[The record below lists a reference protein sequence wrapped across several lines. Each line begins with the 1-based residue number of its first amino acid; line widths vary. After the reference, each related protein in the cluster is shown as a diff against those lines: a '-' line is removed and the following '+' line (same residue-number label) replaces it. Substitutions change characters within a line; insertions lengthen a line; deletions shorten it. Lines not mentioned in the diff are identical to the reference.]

1 MDRARRSPHPSRG
14 RREGARE
21 TAGASP
27 FQPPAPA
34 VGARQALTRDDHGG
48 GRSAPSVS
56 APVAP
61 GAAALPNRARTFWS
75 TRRPATPSRRRCAGT
90 PLGRIPPETP
100 SGREGGYAPLPQP
113 PRAPTARGGTS
124 GTPGR
129 TPPSAG
135 GLGRGARLPFARPR
149 WRAKRGLGASS
160 GPTPRES
167 WTLGPA
173 GDSRGVGNE
182 AKTCLEQVLPAAEE
196 PPGTNSRERLS
207 GALPKA

>member
-1 MDRARRSPHPSRG
+1 MTTEGGDPHHLSLPRLPRAQRHSRTAPALFGALAG
-14 RREGARE
+14 R
-21 TAGASP
+21 
-27 FQPPAPA
+27 PPPA
-34 VGARQALTRDDHGG
+34 VGGALG
-48 GRSAPSVS
+48 P
-56 APVAP
+56 
-61 GAAALPNRARTFWS
+61 
-75 TRRPATPSRRRCAGT
+75 

-135 GLGRGARLPFARPR
+135 GLCRGARLPFARPR
-149 WRAKRGLGASS
+149 WRAKRGLGASP

-173 GDSRGVGNE
+173 GDSRGVGRE
-182 AKTCLEQVLPAAEE
+182 AKTCLEQVLPATEE
-196 PPGTNSRERLS
+196 PLGTDSRERLS
-207 GALPKA
+207 GGLPKA